1 MFFGILTLLTALAI
15 SSVAAYYS
23 IIGLM
28 AIFSG
33 ATTSIAVMGVCLEI
47 GKLICASWTF
57 TNWKTSPFVMKTYFI
72 GAVIVLMLI
81 TSLGIFGFLS
91 KAHIQ
96 QSSNTILMESKI
108 QRIELKITQRQK
120 EIGRHQSRLNIL
132 DKAFEK
138 YISLGAVTKGF
149 QKIGEM
155 ESDTTLLKT
164 KIQGLEN
171 EIDNFTDEKFDMK
184 TEINLAEVET
194 GPIRYVASMLY
205 DDVSERE
212 LERAVR
218 WIIILLI
225 FVFDPLAV
233 VLVIAA
239 NISLRDYR
247 KERKMATRT
256 ITVMPDL
263 SDKEVID
270 KENVA
275 EYEEEDGSEDFKI
288 LTWETFSR
296 NLKNY
301 KGKK

>member
-1 MFFGILTLLTALAI
+1 MYFGLLTLATALAI
-15 SSVAAYYS
+15 SVVAAYYS
-23 IIGLM
+23 IVGLM
-28 AIFSG
+28 AIFAG
-33 ATTSIAVMGVCLEI
+33 ATTAIVVMGAVLEV

-57 TNWKTSPFVMKTYFI
+57 TNWKTSPIIMKSYFI
-72 GAVIVLMLI
+72 SAIIILMLI

-91 KAHIQ
+91 RAHIT
-96 QSSNTILMESKI
+96 QSSPTTLLESRI
-108 QRIELKITQRQK
+108 QRIELKV
-120 EIGRHQSRLNIL
+120 EIGRHQSRLDIL
-132 DKAFEK
+132 DKAFER
-138 YISLGAVTKGF
+138 YIELGAVSKGL

-155 ESDTTLLKT
+155 ENETNLLKT

-256 ITVMPDL
+256 VTVMPDL
-263 SDKEVID
+263 SDKEIID

-275 EYEEEDGSEDFKI
+275 EYEEEDGNDFKI
-288 LTWETFSR
+288 LTWDLFKKQ
-296 NLKNY
+296 L

>member
-1 MFFGILTLLTALAI
+1 MFFGLLTLLTALAI
-15 SSVAAYYS
+15 STVAAWYS

-28 AIFSG
+28 AIFAG
-33 ATTSIAVMGVCLEI
+33 ATTAIMIMGIVLEI

-57 TNWKTSPFVMKTYFI
+57 TNWKKCPVIMKTYFI
-72 GAVIVLMLI
+72 VAVIVLMLI

-91 KAHIQ
+91 RAHIT
-96 QSSNTILMESKI
+96 QSNPTSLMEERI
-108 QRIELKITQRQK
+108 ERIELKVNQRQVQ
-120 EIGRHQSRLNIL
+120 IGRYQGRLDTL
-132 DKAFEK
+132 DQALQR
-138 YISLGAVTKGF
+138 YIELGAISKGLA
-149 QKIGEM
+149 KIGAMDNE
-155 ESDTTLLKT
+155 TNLLKT

-171 EIDNFTDEKFDMK
+171 EIDGLMDEKYELK
-184 TEINLAEVET
+184 TNLSLAEVET
-194 GPIRYVASMLY
+194 GPIKYVASMLY
-205 DDVSERE
+205 DEVSASE
-212 LERAVR
+212 LETAVR

-247 KERKMATRT
+247 RERKMATRT
-256 ITVMPDL
+256 VTVMPDL

-275 EYEEEDGSEDFKI
+275 EYSDDDGNDFKI
-288 LTWETFSR
+288 LTWDMFK
-296 NLKNY
+296 LL

>member
-1 MFFGILTLLTALAI
+1 MFFGLLTLFTALAI
-15 SSVAAYYS
+15 STVAAFYS
-23 IIGLM
+23 IVGLM
-28 AIFSG
+28 SIFAG
-33 ATTSIAVMGVCLEI
+33 ATTAIAVMGVSLEV

-57 TNWKTSPFVMKTYFI
+57 TNWKTSPIIMKSYFI
-72 GAVIVLMLI
+72 SAIVILMII

-91 KAHIQ
+91 RAHIT
-96 QSSNTILMESKI
+96 QSSPTTLLTERIK
-108 QRIELKITQRQK
+108 RIELKVVQKNIQITRYQ
-120 EIGRHQSRLNIL
+120 GRLNTIDDAL
-132 DKAFEK
+132 QR
-138 YISLGAVTKGF
+138 YIELGAVSKGLR
-149 QKIGEM
+149 KIGEM
-155 ESDTTLLKT
+155 EEETNLLNT
-164 KIQGLEN
+164 KIETLEK
-171 EIDNFTDEKFDMK
+171 EIDDFTDEKFSMK
-184 TEINLAEVET
+184 TEINLAEVEV

-275 EYEEEDGSEDFKI
+275 EYEEENGSEDFKI
-288 LTWETFSR
+288 LTWDIFKK
-296 NLKNY
+296 LK
-301 KGKK
+301 KL